1 MDTLTAHTN
10 RSSETKAAS
19 SVSACGQPF
28 PAKVSCAPGGGKA
41 EILAARKR
49 QKWSQRAVSP
59 LPHTLLARAAP
70 SSVTMDASSP
80 ELSENAS
87 IASVESEEES
97 LTPTAAAHMCTS
109 KQPRRDRP
117 SESRHPLGTSSALSP
132 DCCCAE
138 SWRKSCSSAR
148 TP

>member
-49 QKWSQRAVSP
+49 QKWPQQAVSP

-70 SSVTMDASSP
+70 SSVTIGASSP
-80 ELSENAS
+80 ELPENAS
-87 IASVESEEES
+87 IASGEAEEES
-97 LTPTAAAHMCTS
+97 SLIPTAAPHMCTS
-109 KQPRRDRP
+109 KQPRSDRP
-117 SESRHPLGTSSALSP
+117 SESPHPLRTPSASYP
-132 DCCCAE
+132 DC
-138 SWRKSCSSAR
+138 WRNRCSSAR
-148 TP
+148 AP